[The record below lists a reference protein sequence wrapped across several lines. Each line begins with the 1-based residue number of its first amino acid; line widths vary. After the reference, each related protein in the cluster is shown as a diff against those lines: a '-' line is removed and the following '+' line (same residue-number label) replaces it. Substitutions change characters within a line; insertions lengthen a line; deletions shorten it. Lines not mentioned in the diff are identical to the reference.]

1 MRSRRLYSLVL
12 VLALAGCTHSPED
25 QLKAELQ
32 TITSWAATAR
42 MASEQLLKGAVPRPY
57 VVQTLQAA
65 AETLQEEAQTSQ
77 GVKADAT
84 AAAAGLQASLLDR
97 TQSLGQSVGQ
107 MRAAV
112 ESKDDQALAQLL
124 EQLKGEEQ
132 AVKSLAGGAR
142 P

>member
-1 MRSRRLYSLVL
+1 MLLL
-12 VLALAGCTHSPED
+12 LALAGCTQSPED

-32 TITSWAATAR
+32 TVTSWAATAR

-57 VVQTLQAA
+57 VAQTLQAA
-65 AETLQEEAQTSQ
+65 AETLQEEAQTIQ

-84 AAAAGLQASLLDR
+84 AAAAGLQTSLLAR
-97 TQSLGQSVGQ
+97 TQSLVQAVGQ

-112 ESKDDQALAQLL
+112 EGKDDQKLAQLL
-124 EQLKGEEQ
+124 EHLKGEEQ

>member
-1 MRSRRLYSLVL
+1 VL
-12 VLALAGCTHSPED
+12 VLALAGCTQSPED

-32 TITSWAATAR
+32 TVASWAATAR
-42 MASEQLLKGAVPRPY
+42 MASEQLLKGAVPRAY

-65 AETLQEEAQTSQ
+65 AETLSEEAQTIQ
-77 GVKADAT
+77 GVKANGT
-84 AAAAGLQASLLDR
+84 AAAGLQSSLLGR
-97 TQSLGQSVGQ
+97 TQNLGRAVGQ

-112 ESKDDQALAQLL
+112 EGKDDQALAQLL

-132 AVKSLAGGAR
+132 AVKSLGGGAQ